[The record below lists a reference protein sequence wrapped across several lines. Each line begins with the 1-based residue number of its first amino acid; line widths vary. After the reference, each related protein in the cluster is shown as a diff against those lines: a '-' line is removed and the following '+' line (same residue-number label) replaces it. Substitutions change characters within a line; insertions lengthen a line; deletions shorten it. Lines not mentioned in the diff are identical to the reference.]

1 MDQDSGRKS
10 KTSPKV
16 RHICL
21 EFEKQPS
28 NVACILSFFHID
40 VGQCTYLLMY
50 VSVCCMRYTQGQA
63 KSSYQAKRE
72 PLSLCSSFLLEE
84 RCRFLS
90 NFTTS
95 TAEVELPGEFL
106 MPKLN
111 TVS

>member
-16 RHICL
+16 RHICH

-28 NVACILSFFHID
+28 NVACILSFFHVD
-40 VGQCTYLLMY
+40 VEQCTYLLMY

-72 PLSLCSSFLLEE
+72 PLCLFVALFFWRRDVDSSVISRPLQQKWSFLAS
-84 RCRFLS
+84 F
-90 NFTTS
+90 
-95 TAEVELPGEFL
+95 
-106 MPKLN
+106 
-111 TVS
+111 